1 MPTNPALKRL
11 RQEDLEFQA
20 SMGYTARVYLRK
32 KKEEIQGTVS
42 SSLAAVLGGLKLY
55 PWHSG
60 GQEVNLMTS
69 ICINRIP
76 D

>member
-42 SSLAAVLGGLKLY
+42 SSLAAVLGGKTVLNY
-55 PWHSG
+55 THGIQG
-60 GQEVNLMTS
+60 G
-69 ICINRIP
+69 RK
-76 D
+76 